1 MESEDLKSSERQGF
15 LLEAINLA
23 QSYGVASSKSDQLKE
38 YQNDFHMM
46 QLTEIQKEIIYNILI
61 ILIQKDGDAKGQT
74 SLKLKEM
81 YIETNENFKSQIA
94 KMILQEFV
102 RKCERNTDDQ
112 IKTQIKN
119 LRNMFKED
127 STSLELLSTVENAL
141 S

>member
-23 QSYGVASSKSDQLKE
+23 QSYGVASAKSDQLKE

-74 SLKLKEM
+74 SLKLKEI

-102 RKCERNTDDQ
+102 RKFERNTYDQ
-112 IKTQIKN
+112 IETQIKN

-127 STSLELLSTVENAL
+127 SASLELLSTVENAL